1 MTTYCKHYKL
11 TNEQKALLKNLL
23 IYQIGRYDTEK
34 KGWNQ
39 KLAASIDFLYRID
52 SEKVMGD
59 ISTMITMEDI
69 IKLCNSISDDER
81 KEIKRTA
88 ILGGKNK
95 GLMNILSMHSNETI
109 DGLRQSLS
117 SKDDIFMSSTSS
129 PCLNKSYD
137 RASFSVKDG
146 KIYITSL

>member
-11 TNEQKALLKNLL
+11 TNEQKSLLKNLL

-34 KGWNQ
+34 GFNQ

-52 SEKVMGD
+52 SEKVIGD
-59 ISTMITMEDI
+59 ISIMMTMENDI

-81 KEIKRTA
+81 KEIRRTA

-117 SKDDIFMSSTSS
+117 SKEDIFMSSTSS
-129 PCLNKSYD
+129 GCW
-137 RASFSVKDG
+137 
-146 KIYITSL
+146 

>member
-1 MTTYCKHYKL
+1 MTTYSMHYKL
-11 TNEQKALLKNLL
+11 TNEQKSLLKNLL

-34 KGWNQ
+34 KGLNQ
-39 KLAASIDFLYRID
+39 KLAASLDFLYMID
-52 SEKVMGD
+52 SENVIGD
-59 ISTMITMEDI
+59 ISIMIMMDDI
-69 IKLCNSISDDER
+69 IKLCNSISEDER

-117 SKDDIFMSSTSS
+117 SKDNIFMSSTSS
-129 PCLNKSYD
+129 GCW
-137 RASFSVKDG
+137 
-146 KIYITSL
+146 